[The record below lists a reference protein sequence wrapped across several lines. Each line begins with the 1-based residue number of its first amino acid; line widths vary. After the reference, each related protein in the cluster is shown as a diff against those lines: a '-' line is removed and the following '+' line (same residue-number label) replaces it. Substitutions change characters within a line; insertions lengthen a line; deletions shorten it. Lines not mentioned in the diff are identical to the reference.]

1 MWVSTLTKETLT
13 DDIIDRLLYDGI
25 QDTGES
31 ADCILV
37 LGSNKA
43 AKYRVPL
50 AADVYNAGRSD
61 YIVVC
66 GGTKW
71 SFPEGTYTE
80 AEYMYETLLALGI
93 PKEHILMENNSKNTV
108 ENFLCALLEL
118 QRSLW
123 LNKVHQVL
131 LITTTYHMRRS
142 LALAK
147 YLFPAHIRIS
157 PCPADDTN
165 TTRSSWR
172 NSEKGRKRAIKEALN
187 IVQYI
192 KNGVIPDFEI

>member
-13 DDIIDRLLYDGI
+13 DDIIDRLLYDGLE
-25 QDTGES
+25 DTGES

-37 LGSNKA
+37 LGSSKA

-50 AADVYNAGRSD
+50 AADAYHAGRSD
-61 YIVVC
+61 YIMVC

-71 SFPEGTYTE
+71 DFPERTYTE
-80 AEYMYETLLALGI
+80 SDYMREKLVSLGV
-93 PKEHILMENNSKNTV
+93 PKEQILVESNSQNTV

-118 QRSLW
+118 QRHLW
-123 LNKVHQVL
+123 LNEVHKVL

-142 LALAK
+142 LAIAR
-147 YLFPAHIRIS
+147 YLFPAHITIL

-165 TTRSSWR
+165 TTRNSWR
-172 NSEKGRKRAIKEALN
+172 NNEKGRERATKEALN
-187 IVQYI
+187 LVQYI

>member
-1 MWVSTLTKETLT
+1 MWVSTLTKENLT
-13 DDIIDRLLYDGI
+13 DDIIDRLLYEGL

-37 LGSNKA
+37 LGSSKA

-50 AADVYNAGRSD
+50 AATALKAGRSD
-61 YIVVC
+61 KIMVC

-71 SFPEGTYTE
+71 EFPEGTCTE
-80 AEYMYETLLALGI
+80 AEYMAQNLIDLGI
-93 PKEHILMENNSKNTV
+93 PKEVILLENNSQNTV

-118 QRSLW
+118 QRCLW
-123 LNKVHQVL
+123 LNKVHKIL
-131 LITTTYHMRRS
+131 LVTTTYHMRRS
-142 LALAK
+142 LAIAK
-147 YLFPAHIRIS
+147 YLFPAHITVI

-165 TTRSSWR
+165 TTRNSWR
-172 NSEKGRKRAIKEALN
+172 NNEKGRERATKEALN

>member
-13 DDIIDRLLYDGI
+13 DDIIDRLLYEGLE
-25 QDTGES
+25 DTGES

-37 LGSNKA
+37 LGSSKA

-50 AADVYNAGRSD
+50 AADIFKSGRSNK
-61 YIVVC
+61 IMVC
-66 GGTKW
+66 GGTEW
-71 SFPEGTYTE
+71 DFPEGTYSE
-80 AEYMYETLLALGI
+80 AEYMYEKLLALNV
-93 PKEHILMENNSKNTV
+93 PKEHILTENNSQNTV

-118 QRSLW
+118 QRYLW
-123 LNKVHQVL
+123 LNNVHKVL

-142 LALAK
+142 LAIAN
-147 YLFPAHIRIS
+147 YLFPAHITVI

-165 TTRSSWR
+165 TTRNSWR
-172 NSEKGRKRAIKEALN
+172 NNEKGRERATKEALN

>member
-13 DDIIDRLLYDGI
+13 DDIIDRLLYDGLE
-25 QDTGES
+25 DTGES

-37 LGSNKA
+37 LGSSKA

-50 AADVYNAGRSD
+50 AADVYHAGRSD
-61 YIVVC
+61 YIMVC

-71 SFPEGTYTE
+71 NFPEGTYTD
-80 AEYMYETLLALGI
+80 ADYMCEKLVSLGV
-93 PKEHILMENNSKNTV
+93 PKEQIIVESNSRNTV

-118 QRSLW
+118 QRHLW
-123 LNKVHQVL
+123 LNKVHKVL

-142 LALAK
+142 LAIAR
-147 YLFPAHIRIS
+147 YLFPAHITIL

-165 TTRSSWR
+165 TPRDSWR
-172 NSEKGRKRAIKEALN
+172 NNEKGRERATKEALN
-187 IVQYI
+187 LVQYI

>member
-13 DDIIDRLLYDGI
+13 DDIIDRLLYDGLE
-25 QDTGES
+25 DTGES

-37 LGSNKA
+37 LGSSKA

-50 AADVYNAGRSD
+50 ATEVYNAGRSD
-61 YIVVC
+61 KIMVC
-66 GGTKW
+66 GGTEW
-71 SFPEGTYTE
+71 QFPEGTYTE
-80 AEYMYETLLALGI
+80 AEYMSQKLLDLGI
-93 PKEHILMENNSKNTV
+93 PKDAILIENDSQNTV
-108 ENFLCALLEL
+108 ENFLCALLTL

-123 LNKVHQVL
+123 LNKVHKIL

-142 LALAK
+142 LAIAR
-147 YLFPAHIRIS
+147 YLFPAHITVL

-172 NSEKGRKRAIKEALN
+172 TNEKGRQRATKEALN
-187 IVQYI
+187 LVQYI
-192 KNGVIPDFEI
+192 KNGVIPDFEL

>member
-13 DDIIDRLLYDGI
+13 DDIIDQLLYEGLE
-25 QDTGES
+25 DTGAS

-37 LGSNKA
+37 LGSSKA

-50 AADVYNAGRSD
+50 AANAFKAGRSD
-61 YIVVC
+61 KIMVC

-71 SFPEGTYTE
+71 AFPEGTYSE
-80 AEYMYETLLALGI
+80 ADYMCQKLIEQGV
-93 PKEHILMENNSKNTV
+93 PKEAILVENNSQNTI

-123 LNKVHQVL
+123 LNKVHKVL
-131 LITTTYHMRRS
+131 LVTTTYHMRRS
-142 LALAK
+142 LAIAR
-147 YLFPAHIRIS
+147 YLFPAHITIL

-165 TTRSSWR
+165 TTQNSWR
-172 NSEKGRKRAIKEALN
+172 TNEKGRERATKEALN